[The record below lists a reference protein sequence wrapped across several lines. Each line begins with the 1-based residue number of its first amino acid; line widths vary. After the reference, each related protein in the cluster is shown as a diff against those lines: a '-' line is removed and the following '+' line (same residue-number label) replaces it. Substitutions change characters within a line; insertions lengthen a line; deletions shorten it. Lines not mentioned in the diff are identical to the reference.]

1 MTRRVRLLAGTTN
14 QGKLREI
21 RHLLAGVPC
30 DLTGLDAFPAV
41 PEPEETGAS
50 FEANARIKAVAYSQ
64 ATGLLAVAEDSGL
77 VIDALDGAPGLQ
89 SARYLGPNATYPQR
103 FEAILAALSARPARP
118 RTARFVCALAVAAGD
133 EILFET
139 RGALEGEVAAAP
151 AGIHGFG
158 YDPIFYVPELGC
170 TTAEMDEDDKLA
182 VAHRGQAFR
191 MLGHWL
197 SARAKSKGT

>member
-21 RHLLAGVPC
+21 RRLLTGVPC
-30 DLTGLDAFPAV
+30 DLTGLDAFPSV

-50 FEANARIKAVAYSQ
+50 FEANARIKALAYAQ
-64 ATGLLAVAEDSGL
+64 ATGLLTVAEDSGL
-77 VIDALDGAPGLQ
+77 VIDALDGAPGIQ
-89 SARYLGPNATYPQR
+89 SARYLGPDATYPQR
-103 FEAILAALSARPARP
+103 FEAILSALDARPARP
-118 RTARFVCALAVAAGD
+118 RTARFVCALAVADG
-133 EILFET
+133 EQVLFET
-139 RGALEGEVAAAP
+139 RGALEGEIAAAP
-151 AGIHGFG
+151 SGIHGFG

-197 SARAKSKGT
+197 SARAKNKGT

>member
-21 RHLLAGVPC
+21 RNLLAGVPC